1 MSSLN
6 SGDVFIL
13 IHKNE
18 LFHFVGLEANVHEK
32 AKVRIEIFFD
42 CNIRIFKRKV
52 SFGFGLKFYFGG
64 LNQNSAYYVICEIN
78 IYIDS
83 ESFRQIH

>member
-52 SFGFGLKFYFGG
+52 SFGFWAKILFWGPKSKFRFLCY
-64 LNQNSAYYVICEIN
+64 LRNP
-78 IYIDS
+78 YI
-83 ESFRQIH
+83 H